1 MIDIFLKQLSNSDIQ
16 WLKQNG
22 HQQNIPAGSVL
33 IEQARS
39 PAVGRSPSPD
49 CFYLLISGEL
59 TASISQNQGGRLGSI
74 FAALED
80 DQNLEQEI
88 ASFSPGEVIGKMPVV
103 ELTPATMTVRAAE
116 NSTVLAIPYEALQ
129 EQIEADFGFAARFYR
144 GIAILLSERF
154 GRLIQQFLRQ
164 QKGQIPPLQDV
175 PLIFGELSDSDV
187 DWMLGVGKLE
197 AISSDKVLIRTG
209 EQIEN
214 LYIILQGGIAVF
226 MKEEQSNRLVNLFAA
241 LESNEETDDSLE
253 REIMRLYR
261 GEILGEAFTLD
272 NPMSTY
278 TLRALEDSIL
288 LKIPDRQLLVKL
300 QQDVATAARFYRV
313 LAMLLSGRWQG
324 LISRLGYGRSSYQ
337 IGQSLELDAEYED
350 EIDLD
355 LMDNLTL
362 GGARFEWMLK
372 RLKVS

>member
-22 HQQNIPAGSVL
+22 HQQNLQSGDVL
-33 IEQARS
+33 IEQARTS
-39 PAVGRSPSPD
+39 D
-49 CFYLLISGEL
+49 FFYLLISGEL
-59 TASISQNQGGRLGSI
+59 TASISQNQGGRLGNI

-80 DQNLEQEI
+80 DQDLEQEI
-88 ASFSPGEVIGKMPVV
+88 ARFSPGEVIGKMPVV
-103 ELTPATMTVRAAE
+103 ELTPAAMTVRAVE
-116 NSTVLAIPYEALQ
+116 NSALLAVPYELLQ
-129 EQIEADFGFAARFYR
+129 EQLEADLGFAARFYR
-144 GIAILLSERF
+144 GIAVLLSERF
-154 GRLIQQFLRQ
+154 GRLIQHFLRH

-187 DWMLGVGKLE
+187 DWMLGVGRLE
-197 AISSDKVLIRTG
+197 EISAETVLIRNG

-226 MKEEQSNRLVNLFAA
+226 VKEQQSNRLLSLFTA
-241 LESNEETDDSLE
+241 LESNEQTDNSLE

-261 GEILGEAFTLD
+261 GEILGEAITLD

-278 TLRALEDSIL
+278 TLRALENSIL
-288 LKIPDRQLLVKL
+288 LRIPEQQMLIKL
-300 QQDVATAARFYRV
+300 QQDIGTAARFYRV
-313 LAMLLSGRWQG
+313 VAMLLSGRWQG
-324 LISRLGYGRSSYQ
+324 LISRLGYGRTRYQ
-337 IGQSLELDAEYED
+337 IGQSLELGAEYED

-355 LMDNLTL
+355 IMDNLTL
-362 GGARFEWMLK
+362 GGARFDWMLK